1 MDAIGNT
8 CRSETETNQKK
19 IEISFSLPNKVGQ
32 LAKALEIMKV
42 LYLVYKLITTRSS
55 STCYSKGSPFHMIPY
70 IILFKLLFLLLGAI
84 FFPPKSCLKILM
96 SFHYSYI
103 RNVFKHL
110 EICIEILIFFF
121 YLACLIIDVS
131 WYVSK

>member
-84 FFPPKSCLKILM
+84 FFPPKKLFKDINEFSLFI
-96 SFHYSYI
+96 YSKC
-103 RNVFKHL
+103 V
-110 EICIEILIFFF
+110 
-121 YLACLIIDVS
+121 
-131 WYVSK
+131 

>member
-42 LYLVYKLITTRSS
+42 MYLVYKLITTRSS
-55 STCYSKGSPFHMIPY
+55 STYYYKGSPFHMIPY
-70 IILFKLLFLLLGAI
+70 IILYKLLFLLLGAI
-84 FFPPKSCLKILM
+84 
-96 SFHYSYI
+96 
-103 RNVFKHL
+103 
-110 EICIEILIFFF
+110 IFSQK
-121 YLACLIIDVS
+121 AV
-131 WYVSK
+131 

>member
-96 SFHYSYI
+96 NFHYSYI

>member
-84 FFPPKSCLKILM
+84 FFTQKSCLKILM

-121 YLACLIIDVS
+121 YLTCLIIDVS

>member
-42 LYLVYKLITTRSS
+42 LYLVYKLIATRSS

-70 IILFKLLFLLLGAI
+70 IVYKLLFLLLGAI
-84 FFPPKSCLKILM
+84 FFSPKKLFKDINEFSLFI
-96 SFHYSYI
+96 YSKC
-103 RNVFKHL
+103 V
-110 EICIEILIFFF
+110 
-121 YLACLIIDVS
+121 
-131 WYVSK
+131 

>member
-42 LYLVYKLITTRSS
+42 MYLVYKLITTRSS
-55 STCYSKGSPFHMIPY
+55 STYYYKGSPFHMIPY
-70 IILFKLLFLLLGAI
+70 IILYKLLFLLLGAI
-84 FFPPKSCLKILM
+84 IF
-96 SFHYSYI
+96 

-121 YLACLIIDVS
+121 ILHV
-131 WYVSK
+131 